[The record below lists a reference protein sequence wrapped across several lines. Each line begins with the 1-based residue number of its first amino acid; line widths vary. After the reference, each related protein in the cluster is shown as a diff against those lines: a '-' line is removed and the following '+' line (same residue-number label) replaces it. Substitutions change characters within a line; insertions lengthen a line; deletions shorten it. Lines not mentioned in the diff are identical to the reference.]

1 MQIGAVPVVRKI
13 LLGTE
18 EQGLSTTQG
27 TRSYESQKSKYLQ
40 SWQIKDNTYI
50 IYYNH
55 NKLKKYNISN
65 LKK

>member
-40 SWQIKDNTYI
+40 SWQIKNNTYI
-50 IYYNH
+50 IYYN
-55 NKLKKYNISN
+55 NNN
-65 LKK
+65 LKNIIYQI